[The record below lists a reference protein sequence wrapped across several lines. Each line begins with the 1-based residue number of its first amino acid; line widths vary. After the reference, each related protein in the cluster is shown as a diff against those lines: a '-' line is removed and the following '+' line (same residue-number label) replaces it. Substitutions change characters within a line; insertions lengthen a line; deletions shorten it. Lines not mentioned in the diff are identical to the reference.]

1 MYQEFS
7 IISVK
12 SNLIKKEI
20 IVETNQPLNSNTIDE
35 TKIELIERKTKA
47 QASFDRRIEDNNLIL
62 TLKDWALPNSVYILF
77 IEDLKNIL
85 NESLNTH
92 YSRKIIFTSCITD
105 TVEITSPSMYE
116 EIQKLYIAFNRT
128 NIGNDGIE
136 KAIYVEVSTDNEFY
150 NIVKQSVVFDK
161 DNITLSSVT
170 NGQYYVRARVQSH
183 IEDKDFQYGE
193 WSKTISFV
201 FGAKESKPEKEED
214 TLDYIPSFEDMT
226 PIIDDVVDYEI
237 TCLTP
242 FGTSPDKITLESNKP
257 LDEEKF
263 NRSQIIIYGKEGI
276 LNPSIVTVDTII
288 DITLEKKL
296 IDNEIYNIKLIGIE
310 NIYKEKFSGVIK
322 FNTAMKP
329 FYTEVESVRAL
340 IGDNK
345 ISDDVI
351 AYHIREAS
359 KFADYL
365 MSKESIYHI
374 KDGDEVPFVI
384 QQFVKYYA
392 AHECLLRHTIE
403 LASSTGSK
411 GVVGNVQF
419 EDKESTKDISKLLEH
434 LCKEVD
440 DWKDAIKGYDG
451 EGRAKMKATVRGI
464 NSKPPYQPL
473 GLNGMKSYG
482 RGDID
487 G

>member
-7 IISVK
+7 IISTK
-12 SNLIKKEI
+12 TNLIKKEI
-20 IVETNQPLNSNTIDE
+20 VIETNKILNSNTINE

-47 QASFDRRIEDNNLIL
+47 QASFDRRVEGNNLIL
-62 TLKDWALPNSVYILF
+62 TLKDWALPNSIYILF

-85 NESLNTH
+85 NESINTH
-92 YSRKIIFTSCITD
+92 YSRKIIFNSCITD

-116 EIQKLYIAFNRT
+116 EIEKLYIAFNKT
-128 NIGNDGIE
+128 NVGEDQIE
-136 KAIYVEVSTDNEFY
+136 KAIYVEISTDNEFY
-150 NIVKQSVVFDK
+150 NIVKQSVVFNK
-161 DNITLSSVT
+161 DNITLSAIN
-170 NGQYYVRARVQSH
+170 NGQYYVRARIQSH

-193 WSKTISFV
+193 WSKTISFI
-201 FGAKESKPEKEED
+201 FGAKECEQKEDKNE
-214 TLDYIPSFEDMT
+214 LDYNLNYEDMT
-226 PIIDDVVDYEI
+226 PIIDDEVDYEI

-242 FGTSPDKITLESNKP
+242 FGTSPNKITLEANKP
-257 LDEEKF
+257 LNEDRF

-276 LNPSIVTVDTII
+276 LNPSIVVVDSII
-288 DITLEKKL
+288 DITLEKNL
-296 IDNEIYNIKLIGIE
+296 IDNEVYNIKLVAIE

-329 FYTEVESVRAL
+329 FYAEVESVRAL
-340 IGDNK
+340 IGENK
-345 ISDDVI
+345 IADDVI

-374 KDGDEVPFVI
+374 KDGDEIPFVI

-419 EDKESTKDISKLLEH
+419 EEKESTKDISKLLEH

-440 DWKDAIKGYDG
+440 AWKDAIKGYDG
-451 EGRAKMKATVRGI
+451 EGRAKMKATVRGV
-464 NSKPPYQPL
+464 NSKPVYQPL
-473 GLNGMKSYG
+473 GLNKMKSFG